1 MSYFNGNVDPEDYA
15 DGYSEENPRKS
26 RLKINLAIFAV
37 VLAALSTTFAANI
50 SLNGGQRKEF
60 GQGIYQIKACDQWVG
75 IGLQT
80 AAAPDNAY
88 VGTIKLYGFDPRLCV
103 GRIFRIKLF
112 QTGSTIPLDLYI
124 GRGATSGTDTS
135 SVLSLMDTSTP
146 FASSG
151 YVGTPGATPPR
162 TAYDNWAYDAVTIV
176 DKYGRN
182 GGYDDGYVAIDYD
195 YPTGVYSFYLTYP
208 RAVAALVTSV
218 TIESAKYN

>member
-1 MSYFNGNVDPEDYA
+1 MSYFNGPVNPEDY
-15 DGYSEENPRKS
+15 DEGYSEENPRKS
-26 RLKINLAIFAV
+26 RLKINLAIFFV

-88 VGTIKLYGFDPRLCV
+88 VGTVKLYGFDPRLCV

-112 QTGSTIPLDLYI
+112 QSGSTTPLDLYL
-124 GRGATSGTDTS
+124 GKGATSGTDTA
-135 SVLSLMDTSTP
+135 SVLSLMDTSTSL
-146 FASSG
+146 ASSG
-151 YVGTPGATPPR
+151 YTSSTGR
-162 TAYDNWAYDAVTIV
+162 TAYENWAYDAVTIV

-182 GGYDDGYVAIDYD
+182 GGFDDGYVAIDYD
-195 YPTGVYSFYLTYP
+195 YPTGVYSFFLTYP

>member
-1 MSYFNGNVDPEDYA
+1 MSYFSGPVNPEDY
-15 DGYSEENPRKS
+15 DEGYSEENPRKS
-26 RLKINLAIFAV
+26 RLKINLAIFFV

-88 VGTIKLYGFDPRLCV
+88 VGTMKLYGFDPRLCV

-112 QTGSTIPLDLYI
+112 QSGSTTPLDLYL
-124 GRGATSGTDTS
+124 GKGATSGTDTA
-135 SVLSLMDTSTP
+135 SVLSLMDTSTSL
-146 FASSG
+146 ASSG
-151 YVGTPGATPPR
+151 YTSSTGR
-162 TAYDNWAYDAVTIV
+162 TAYENWAYDAVTIV

-182 GGYDDGYVAIDYD
+182 GGFDDGYVAIDYD
-195 YPTGVYSFYLTYP
+195 YPTGVYSFFLTYP

>member
-1 MSYFNGNVDPEDYA
+1 MSYFSGTVNPEDY
-15 DGYSEENPRKS
+15 DEGYSEENPRKS
-26 RLKINLAIFAV
+26 RLKINLAIFFV

-88 VGTIKLYGFDPRLCV
+88 VGTVKLYGFDPRLCV

-112 QTGSTIPLDLYI
+112 QSGSTTPLDLYL
-124 GRGATSGTDTS
+124 GKGASSGTDTA
-135 SVLSLMDTSTP
+135 SVLSLMDTSTSL
-146 FASSG
+146 ASSG
-151 YVGTPGATPPR
+151 YTSSAGR
-162 TAYDNWAYDAVTIV
+162 TAYENWAYDAVTIV

-195 YPTGVYSFYLTYP
+195 YPTGVYSFFLTYP

>member
-1 MSYFNGNVDPEDYA
+1 MSYFSGPVNPEDF
-15 DGYSEENPRKS
+15 DEGYSEENPRKS
-26 RLKINLAIFAV
+26 RLKINLAIFFV

-50 SLNGGQRKEF
+50 SLNGGQKKEF

-88 VGTIKLYGFDPRLCV
+88 VGTVKLYGFDPRLCV

-112 QTGSTIPLDLYI
+112 QSGSTTPLDLYL
-124 GRGATSGTDTS
+124 GKGATSGTDTA

-146 FASSG
+146 LATSG
-151 YVGTPGATPPR
+151 YTSSAGR
-162 TAYDNWAYDAVTIV
+162 TAYENWAYDAVTIV

-195 YPTGVYSFYLTYP
+195 YPTGVYSFFFTYP